1 MKGMCGITN
10 EVSYFSPISKG
21 YFPRVKKKFFSIN
34 DIVSNPLR
42 SSESVS
48 SFWGRGE
55 RWNE

>member
-1 MKGMCGITN
+1 MKRMCGITN
-10 EVSYFSPISKG
+10 QVNYFSSVTKG
-21 YFPRVKKKFFSIN
+21 YFAKVKKKFCSIN

-42 SSESVS
+42 SSEGVS